1 MKKSVKIILIV
12 ACYIFLCVFMFS
24 GYKIYSILSGY
35 KEAGNMYS
43 NMSNQYVTTTTPTPK
58 PSADPK
64 ATADPHATE
73 EPEAPKYDPN
83 VSPLSVDFESMLADN
98 DDVRGWLYNPDTI
111 VNYPVAQS
119 KDNDYYLY
127 RFIDGSSNSSGT
139 LFVDYRCAADFS
151 SNHTIIYG
159 HNMKDGSMLSTITN
173 YWKQDYYEEHP
184 FMYLNTPTQN
194 YRIDLFSA
202 YVTPADSDAYDI
214 YFDDGADY
222 MAYLEKLLSRS
233 NFTSDVELTE
243 NDKILTLSTCTYEYD
258 NARYVV
264 HGKLVPIS

>member
-1 MKKSVKIILIV
+1 
-12 ACYIFLCVFMFS
+12 MFS
-24 GYKIYSILSGY
+24 GYKIYSIVSGY
-35 KEAGNMYS
+35 KEAGNKYTDIT
-43 NMSNQYVTTTTPTPK
+43 NQYVTTTTPTPK
-58 PSADPK
+58 PSEKPKDPS
-64 ATADPHATE
+64 ATEDPEATE
-73 EPEAPKYDPN
+73 EPEGPKYDPN
-83 VSPLSVDFESMLADN
+83 VSPLSVDFDSMLTQN

-111 VNYPVAQS
+111 VNYPVVQS

-127 RFIDGSSNSSGT
+127 RLIDGSSNSSGS

-151 SNHTIIYG
+151 SNHTLIYG

-184 FMYLNTPTQN
+184 FMYLNTPEQN

-214 YFDDGADY
+214 YFDVGADY
-222 MAYLEKLLSRS
+222 MAFLEKLMSRS
-233 NFTSDVELTE
+233 NFDSTVELTE
-243 NDKILTLSTCTYEYD
+243 NDKIVTLSTCTYEYD